1 MYLGKEACS
10 LCDVE
15 PLSPSHYN
23 SPQDVQ
29 TAFWTM
35 KSTAQRYWY
44 QQSFLKNG
52 CEIVISEN
60 AMQRENSEIVI
71 SISTKMILGMS
82 APKCFQVW
90 LTARNVEMCTL
101 LQTNAY
107 AQHT

>member
-1 MYLGKEACS
+1 
-10 LCDVE
+10 
-15 PLSPSHYN
+15 
-23 SPQDVQ
+23 
-29 TAFWTM
+29 M

-82 APKCFQVW
+82 APKCFQV
-90 LTARNVEMCTL
+90 
-101 LQTNAY
+101 
-107 AQHT
+107 